1 MSYRELAEKM
11 GMTYR
16 AVSEDAVYLESPLV
30 IPEDGSHIGAYLMKS
45 AGGSVR
51 ITDDANT
58 LFHSLTYG
66 VKASPSRGKYLK
78 AIAEQCGVSLSD
90 DGEVFAVCGQE
101 ELLYYLPRFLEAA
114 DRIAFASHGYRPV
127 PSSAF
132 ETMLA
137 HVLAKAFPHRLKRN
151 FRVHGASGH
160 QLNFP
165 FVIDT
170 DKDEPHFLQL
180 VAAQEGKA
188 NWSSVYQALGKMTD
202 LKNNSAQQSRR
213 LVVLEQVS
221 AKDVSQASTALA
233 DAATVMVYTTAGEF
247 VQQLQRLAA

>member
-1 MSYRELAEKM
+1 MSYQELAEKL

-16 AVSEDAVYLESPLV
+16 TVSEDAAYLESPLV
-30 IPEDGSHIGAYLMKS
+30 IPEDGSHIGAYLMKA
-45 AGGSVR
+45 AGGAVR

-58 LFHSLTYG
+58 LFHALTYG
-66 VKASPSRGKYLK
+66 VKANASRGKYLK

-90 DGEVFAVCGQE
+90 DGEVFAVCGQD
-101 ELLYYLPRFLEAA
+101 ELPYYLPRFLEAA

-137 HVLAKAFPHRLKRN
+137 RVLAKAFPQRLKRN

-160 QLNFP
+160 QLSFP
-165 FVIDT
+165 FVIDA
-170 DKDEPHFLQL
+170 DKDEPQFLQL

-202 LKNNSAQQSRR
+202 LKNNSTQRSKR
-213 LVVLEQVS
+213 LVVLEQVPP
-221 AKDVSQASTALA
+221 KDVSQATTALA
-233 DAATVMVYTTAGEF
+233 DAAIVVVYTTAGEF
-247 VQQLQRLAA
+247 VQQVQRLVA